1 MPVFVQ
7 NAREYQVISS
17 EKYGNIVQMEIGAT
31 MVGKITNNDKY
42 DINTEVKMGEEK
54 GYFEFGGSTIVVLLK
69 KDMVEIEESL
79 IDTENTQGEIIVNIG
94 QAVAI

>member
-1 MPVFVQ
+1 
-7 NAREYQVISS
+7 
-17 EKYGNIVQMEIGAT
+17 MEIGAT